1 MNANYLNPLWLK
13 FHHHV
18 SSINWITLLVY
29 DILGQLS
36 YFTWLRSL
44 WCPYVS
50 NEVLTSYVKTHVLS
64 AKFNGKAV
72 KFWKLLLNPQR
83 RQGYS
88 VQSAN
93 TSEVRL
99 NYERKFKVC
108 FISLVLTHFH
118 NSIRIPLRSKVH
130 GMLSRR
136 GSTKGRMKGTP
147 MKLSNLHPPWCFL
160 WLGTLTVS
168 YLDPGLRLCFKQ
180 LS

>member
-29 DILGQLS
+29 DVLGQPS

-44 WCPYVS
+44 LCPYVS

-64 AKFNGKAV
+64 AKFNVKAV

-93 TSEVRL
+93 TCTSEVRL
-99 NYERKFKVC
+99 NYERKKSIIQKFSRSVILCCYRVVFTNAKRRFFFF
-108 FISLVLTHFH
+108 FI
-118 NSIRIPLRSKVH
+118 
-130 GMLSRR
+130 
-136 GSTKGRMKGTP
+136 
-147 MKLSNLHPPWCFL
+147 
-160 WLGTLTVS
+160 
-168 YLDPGLRLCFKQ
+168 YLCFNIFFL
-180 LS
+180 LSSNMFYNKTRYSRKPSLCFSTNTPCNRFW